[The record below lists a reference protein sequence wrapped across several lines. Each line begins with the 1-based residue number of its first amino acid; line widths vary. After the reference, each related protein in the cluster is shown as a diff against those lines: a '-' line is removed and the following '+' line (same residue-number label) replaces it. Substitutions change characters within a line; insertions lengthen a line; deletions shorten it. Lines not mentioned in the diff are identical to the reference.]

1 METILAIIA
10 LTIGGSFIQR
20 VTGFG
25 FGIFC
30 MSLLPFLMPS
40 YGEATALTG
49 LLALVTVTFTA
60 FQMRKH
66 VCWKKLVGTL
76 AVFLVVSFF
85 AVKMVGSISSG
96 TLRKVLGIMLIIASV
111 YFFIFSEKVKIR
123 PGIPAQAAMGTL
135 SGLMGGLFSMQ
146 GPPAVVYFLSCTED
160 KNEYMGMISWYFF
173 LGNIAMTLERGS
185 SGFITPTV
193 LKCWLFAAP
202 SVLVGQ
208 WLGIKAFHGVQMK
221 SLRKIVYAYIG
232 VAGILALVF

>member
-1 METILAIIA
+1 MILAIIA

-40 YGEATALTG
+40 YAEATALTG
-49 LLALVTVTFTA
+49 LLALVTVSFTA
-60 FQMRKH
+60 AQMRKH
-66 VCWKKLVGTL
+66 VSWKKLLGML

-85 AVKMVGSISSG
+85 AVRAVGSISSG
-96 TLRKVLGIMLIIASV
+96 TLRKILGVMLIIAGI
-111 YFFIFSEKVKIR
+111 YFFLFSEKIR
-123 PGIPAQAAMGTL
+123 IKPGFPAQAAMGTL

-146 GPPAVVYFLSCTED
+146 GPPAVIYFLSSTDD
-160 KNEYMGMISWYFF
+160 KNEYMGTISWFFF

-185 SGFITPTV
+185 NGFITPTV

-202 SVLVGQ
+202 AVLVGQ
-208 WLGIKAFHGVQMK
+208 WLGIKAFHGVRMR
-221 SLRKIVYAYIG
+221 SLRKIVYAYICI
-232 VAGILALVF
+232 AGILALIF